1 MIPLAKIHDK
11 NEDFL
16 VNDQL
21 MIVAE
26 VDVLQVVVT
35 SEKPEETNPLNQVY
49 VT

>member
-11 NEDFL
+11 NEGFL

-35 SEKPEETNPLNQVY
+35 SEKSEETNPLSQVY
-49 VT
+49 IT